1 MLKILGGE
9 NIEFLS
15 GGIFTQIQLHFLLRL
30 EIQKLTKRKA
40 VEKISIHYLM
50 ANRFYDFRT

>member
-9 NIEFLS
+9 NIEFLT

-30 EIQKLTKRKA
+30 EFKIDKTKSSRENINSLPNGK
-40 VEKISIHYLM
+40 
-50 ANRFYDFRT
+50 